1 MPLRIDLSLASHT
14 PAAIQTLRQII
25 RRYEES
31 RRSFVQLSVF
41 DWDTIWK
48 EMVNIGIY
56 KRGADLS
63 EVGTTWI
70 GSFVSM
76 NALRP
81 FKPVEIEQLGGEQVF
96 LPTAWQTTSLVGDGR
111 VWAVPFLSDVRVIF
125 YWRDMLEKAR
135 VDEAAAFASF
145 EGIEDTLNRLKKV
158 LPAPWAVPT
167 DVSTQDTL
175 HNTSSW
181 VWAVGGDFVSA
192 DGRKTCFATAEV
204 LAALKA
210 YFGLYRFM
218 PQGIHPLSGDQ
229 TVELFRQRQVAAIL
243 CGPWL
248 LPHLREKG
256 DFSGQAAKIGI
267 ALPPGPSFVGGANLI
282 VWRHA
287 RYESECLDLIRHL
300 VSPQVQIEFCPAG
313 GLLPVRMEALLDPQY
328 KNDPHA
334 RVLVEALQK
343 GRIPTP
349 FALWGMV
356 EDKLSTSFAQVW
368 ADIFARP
375 GGSLEAILAR
385 HLEGLARRL
394 DIMLGS

>member
-1 MPLRIDLSLASHT
+1 MPPRIDLSLAGHA
-14 PAAIQTLRQII
+14 PAATHILSQMIRQ
-25 RRYEES
+25 YEQS
-31 RRSFVQLSVF
+31 RRSFVQLTVF

-81 FKPVEIEQLGGEQVF
+81 FKTAEIDQIGGARVF
-96 LPTAWQTTSLVGDGR
+96 IPTAWQTTSLVGDGR
-111 VWAVPFLSDVRVIF
+111 VWAIPFLSDVRVIY

-135 VDEAAAFASF
+135 ADETAAFASF
-145 EGIEDTLNRLKKV
+145 ENIEETLSRLKRV
-158 LPAPWAVPT
+158 IPAPWAVPT

-175 HNTSSW
+175 HNASSW
-181 VWAVGGDFVSA
+181 VWAAGGDFVSA
-192 DGRKTCFATAEV
+192 DGRKVSFNHPEGLTG
-204 LAALKA
+204 LKA
-210 YFGLYRFM
+210 YFSLHRFM
-218 PQGIHPLSGDQ
+218 PQELHPMNGNQVVD
-229 TVELFRQRQVAAIL
+229 LFCQRQVAAIL

-248 LPHLREKG
+248 LPYL
-256 DFSGQAAKIGI
+256 QAQAGYADQEAKIGI
-267 ALPPGPSFVGGANLI
+267 ALPPGPSFVGGSNLI

-287 RYESECLDLIRHL
+287 RYESECIELIHHL
-300 VSPQVQIEFCPAG
+300 VSPQAQIEFCPVA
-313 GLLPVRMEALLDPQY
+313 GLLPVRMEALADPVY
-328 KNDPHA
+328 TDDPHN
-334 RVLVEALQK
+334 RVLVDALHA

-375 GGSLEAILAR
+375 GDRLETILTR
-385 HLEGLARRL
+385 HLDGLARKL
-394 DIMLGS
+394 DLMLGS